1 MTNVSNWRKS
11 TRSGNIGDCVEAGNT
26 SAVVAVRDTKLG
38 EMSPVL
44 RFTPEQWRTFIYS
57 TRAPGFSA

>member
-11 TRSGNIGDCVEAGNT
+11 SRSGNTASCVEAGNA

-38 EMSPVL
+38 ESSPVL
-44 RFTPEQWRTFIYS
+44 RFAPEQWRTFVSS
-57 TRAPGFSA
+57 TKAHGFTA